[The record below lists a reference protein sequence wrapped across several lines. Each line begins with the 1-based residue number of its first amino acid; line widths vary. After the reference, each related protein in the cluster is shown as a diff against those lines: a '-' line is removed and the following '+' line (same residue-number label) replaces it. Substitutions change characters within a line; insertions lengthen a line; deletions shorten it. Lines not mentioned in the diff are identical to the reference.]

1 MPVNELNQT
10 PNSTRTHIGIF
21 GRTNSGKS
29 SLINAIASQQTAL
42 VSPVAGTTTD
52 PVYKSIELHPLGP
65 CVLIDTAGF
74 DDDGELG
81 AMRTER
87 TAQVIEK
94 TDIAILVID
103 ARNNDFSEEEKWI
116 DRLKEKKIPIIV
128 AVNKSDENDQ
138 IPSWVKQFSFVS
150 VSAKTGKGIDKLKA
164 MIASKAPSDEDI
176 SITGE
181 VANAGDHV
189 LLVAPQDI
197 QAPKGR
203 LILPQ
208 VQTIRDLLDHKA
220 LVSIVTTDQL
230 EAALRLY
237 KDPPQLIITDS
248 QVFDIVAKL
257 TPKGTKLTSFSVLM
271 AKFKGDI
278 DVFVK
283 GAAKLDTLKET
294 DKVLILEACTHNPLD
309 GDIGRIKIP
318 QMLRKKIG
326 EKISIDVRSGNDF
339 PDDLTSY
346 ALVIHCG
353 GCMFNRKYML
363 SRVEHCVK
371 QGVPIT
377 NYGIFIAKVKGIL
390 DRVVY

>member
-1 MPVNELNQT
+1 MGLNQT
-10 PNSTRTHIGIF
+10 PSAERLHIGFF
-21 GRTNSGKS
+21 GKRNAGKS
-29 SLINAIASQQTAL
+29 SVMNAVTGQDLAV
-42 VSPVAGTTTD
+42 VSEVKGTTTD

-87 TAQVIEK
+87 TAQVTEK

-103 ARNNDFSEEEKWI
+103 ARNNDFSEEKKWI

-309 GDIGRIKIP
+309 GAIGRIKIP